1 MATVKPHPVT
11 GGTADAAGS
20 SPAAL
25 ALPAAI
31 RSSAIAVSG
40 LRKAH
45 GDKIVLDG
53 IDLDVRKG
61 TVFSLLGPNGA
72 GKTTLFNLISG
83 IYLPSAG
90 EMSFQGKSIR
100 RLKPHQI
107 SRLGIGRTFQIVRPF
122 QNLDVETNV
131 LVAYGHRFYPSLWK
145 SAGPF
150 RQPEFLKEVQTL
162 IQRAGLQSY
171 TKHTAKNLPLGFKKR
186 LEIARALALEP
197 RLLLLDEP
205 SAGLRFEES
214 AQLMELIRQVRDQ
227 GIGVLLIEHNMQ
239 VVMDLCKRIVVLD
252 HGAKIA
258 EGSPKEIRSNP
269 LVIQA
274 YLGKET

>member
-1 MATVKPHPVT
+1 MT
-11 GGTADAAGS
+11 
-20 SPAAL
+20 L
-25 ALPAAI
+25 
-31 RSSAIAVSG
+31 
-40 LRKAH
+40 
-45 GDKIVLDG
+45 
-53 IDLDVRKG
+53 LDVRALSKEFG
-61 TVFSLLGPNGA
+61 GLRALDGVSFTCGEGEILGIIGPNGA

-83 IYLPSAG
+83 IYPPSAG
-90 EMSFQGKSIR
+90 EMSFQGKSIL

-131 LVAYGHRFYPSLWK
+131 LVAYGHRFYSSLWK
-145 SAGPF
+145 SAGPV
-150 RQPEFLKEVQTL
+150 RQPQFLKEVQTL

-171 TKHTAKNLPLGFKKR
+171 TKHTAKILPLGFKKR
-186 LEIARALALEP
+186 LEIARALALRP

-227 GIGVLLIEHNMQ
+227 GIGILLIEHNMQ

-258 EGSPKEIRSNP
+258 EGSPEEIRSNS

>member
-1 MATVKPHPVT
+1 MSLLEVR
-11 GGTADAAGS
+11 
-20 SPAAL
+20 AL
-25 ALPAAI
+25 
-31 RSSAIAVSG
+31 SKEFGG
-40 LRKAH
+40 LRA
-45 GDKIVLDG
+45 LDG
-53 IDLDVRKG
+53 VSFTAQEGEILG
-61 TVFSLLGPNGA
+61 IIGPNGA

-83 IYLPSAG
+83 VYPPSSG
-90 EMSFQGKSIR
+90 EMRFQGESIL

-131 LVAYGHRFYPSLWK
+131 LVAFGHRYYPSLWK
-145 SAGPF
+145 ASTPF
-150 RQPEFLKEVQTL
+150 RQPGILKEVQAL
-162 IQRAGLQSY
+162 IEKAGLQPY
-171 TKHTAKNLPLGFKKR
+171 AKHLAKNLPLGFKKR
-186 LEIARALALEP
+186 LEIARALALRP
-197 RLLLLDEP
+197 HLLLLDEP

-214 AQLMELIRQVRDQ
+214 AQLMDLIRQVLGQ

-252 HGAKIA
+252 HGSKIA
-258 EGSPKEIRSNP
+258 EGSPEEIRSNS

>member
-1 MATVKPHPVT
+1 MTLLEVR
-11 GGTADAAGS
+11 
-20 SPAAL
+20 AL
-25 ALPAAI
+25 
-31 RSSAIAVSG
+31 SKEFDG
-40 LRKAH
+40 LRA
-45 GDKIVLDG
+45 LDSVSFTAKEGEILG
-53 IDLDVRKG
+53 II
-61 TVFSLLGPNGA
+61 GPNGA

-83 IYLPSAG
+83 IYPSSGG
-90 EMSFQGKSIR
+90 EISFQEKSIL

-131 LVAYGHRFYPSLWK
+131 LVAFGHRFYPSLWK
-145 SAGPF
+145 SVGLF
-150 RQPEFLKEVQTL
+150 RQPEILKEVQTL
-162 IQRAGLQSY
+162 IERTGLRTYAKQI
-171 TKHTAKNLPLGFKKR
+171 AKNLPLGFKKR
-186 LEIARALALEP
+186 LEIARALALKP

-214 AQLMELIRQVRDQ
+214 AQLMELIRQVRNQ
-227 GIGVLLIEHNMQ
+227 GIGVLLIEHNMH

-252 HGAKIA
+252 HGSKIA
-258 EGSPKEIRSNP
+258 EGSPEEIRSNS